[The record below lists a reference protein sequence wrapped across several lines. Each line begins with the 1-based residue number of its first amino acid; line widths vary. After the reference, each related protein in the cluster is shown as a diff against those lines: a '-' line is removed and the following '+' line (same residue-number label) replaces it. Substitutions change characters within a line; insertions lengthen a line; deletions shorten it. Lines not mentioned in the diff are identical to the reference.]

1 MTKDDIKEHIMEVL
15 IERTF
20 GLTIEDISKIVNVNR
35 ATASKYLLV
44 LSAEGRI
51 LSRMVGK
58 AKVHYL
64 KTKELERFF
73 DE

>member
-1 MTKDDIKEHIMEVL
+1 MTKDDIKENIMKIL
-15 IERTF
+15 TERTF
-20 GLTIEDISKIVNVNR
+20 GLTIEDISKIVDVNR

-51 LSRMVGK
+51 LSRTVGK

-64 KTKELERFF
+64 KTKELEMFF
-73 DE
+73 DG